1 MKRQESNNGVRAI
14 VLSDGRKRYEARVHR
29 RGEPALSKRFNTK
42 KEAEAWKRSID
53 TRVDQ
58 GKPVLDQKTV
68 LISQIIDDY
77 LEHRARTGKP
87 LRDNK
92 VTEYLQVREDLGELA
107 ISRFRGQHVERY
119 LAELAKQ
126 PIKRDLKKPEGVP
139 KRTYAPA
146 TIRKFYFAF
155 KTAVEW
161 HAKTYRYHIDEHL
174 FNLER
179 GSVPDAWSG
188 KRERRLAADE
198 ETRLYDAGIDRPN
211 HYSKADWK
219 ALIGFALETA
229 MRVQEIIRAR
239 WTNLGPDDMKLR
251 VPREHTK
258 TRRSR
263 VVLLSAKARS
273 IIAAQRASA
282 APGEARLFHQFP
294 DAKAVSASF
303 ARLTARAKVKDC
315 TFHDLRHEATSRL
328 CEAGHLS
335 MFEIMEMT
343 DHSTM
348 TTFQGYVHLLK
359 HDGSK
364 TLD

>member
-1 MKRQESNNGVRAI
+1 MKRQESNNGVRLV
-14 VLSDGRKRYEARVHR
+14 VLDDGTKRYEARVHR
-29 RGEPALSKRFNTK
+29 RGEPARSKRFKTK

-58 GKPVLDQKTV
+58 GKPVLEQKTV
-68 LISQIIDDY
+68 LIAQIIDDY
-77 LEHRARTGKP
+77 LEHRRRTGKP
-87 LRDNK
+87 LPDNK
-92 VTEYLQVREDLGELA
+92 VTEYLRVREDLGELA
-107 ISRFRGQHVERY
+107 ISRLRGQHIERY
-119 LAELAKQ
+119 LAELAKE

-146 TIRKFYFAF
+146 TIRKFYYAL

-161 HAKTYRYHIDEHL
+161 HAKTYHYHIDEHL
-174 FNLER
+174 FDLER

-188 KRERRLAADE
+188 KRERRLSADE
-198 ETRLYDAGIDRPN
+198 ETRLYEAGIDRPD

-219 ALIGFALETA
+219 ALIEFALETA

-239 WTNLGPDDMKLR
+239 WIDLGPDDKKLR

-273 IIAAQRASA
+273 IIAGQRASA
-282 APGEARLFHQFP
+282 ASGEMRIFYRFPNAR
-294 DAKAVSASF
+294 AVSASF
-303 ARLTARAKVKDC
+303 QRLAARAKVDNC
-315 TFHDLRHEATSRL
+315 TLHDLRHEATSRL
-328 CEAGHLS
+328 CESGQLS
-335 MFEIMEMT
+335 MLEIMEMT
-343 DHSTM
+343 GHSTM

-359 HDGSK
+359 HEGST